1 MKLLALDPS
10 GNHGKEGY
18 GNTGV
23 CIMVDGEVTKLDVIS
38 AKDFSSEVE
47 YWAAHEDYIHRE
59 WPDHVCFEGYRLY
72 NHKGMAAKSQA
83 NSDLPTPQL
92 IGILKLL
99 CYRLDIPYTIQYAS
113 DVKTRWSE
121 DVLVHLNIIEKKV
134 TGRGTSY
141 YWQGQLMVSHK
152 LDSLKHGLHWTRY
165 KGSKL

>member
-1 MKLLALDPS
+1 MKLLAFDPS

-23 CIMVDGEVTKLDVIS
+23 CIMEDGEVKKLDVIS
-38 AKDFSSEVE
+38 AKDFQSETE
-47 YWAAHEDYIHRE
+47 YWAAHEDYIQKE
-59 WPDHVCFEGYRLY
+59 WPDHMVFEGYRLY

-92 IGILKLL
+92 IGILKMA
-99 CYRLDIPYTIQYAS
+99 CWNIDIPYTIQYAA

-121 DVLVHLNIIEKKV
+121 DVLVQLGILEKKV

-141 YWQGQLMVSHK
+141 YWNGQLTMTHTR
-152 LDSLKHGLHWTRY
+152 DALKHALHWTRY
-165 KGSKL
+165 KESKL